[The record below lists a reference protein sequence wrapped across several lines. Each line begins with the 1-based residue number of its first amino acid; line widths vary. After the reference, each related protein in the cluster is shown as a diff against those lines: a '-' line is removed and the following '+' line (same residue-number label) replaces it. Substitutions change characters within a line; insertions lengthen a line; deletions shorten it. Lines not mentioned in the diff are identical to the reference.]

1 MKCFDPVLCFRLDK
15 RTFYRHWRFAKHS
28 VLLRAMKPTFVF
40 DCGKCGY
47 CKHKK
52 SIELA
57 ARCVLESSLYVHNMF
72 LTLTYDEKKEGYENV
87 LRYRDI
93 QLFKKSL
100 RSRVWR
106 DQRRRISVF
115 NVHEYGKNSK
125 KHWHAVVFNYSPE
138 DRVYHSTSDS
148 GNALYRSEIL
158 RSLWP
163 HGYHTIGDVN
173 EASAM
178 YQAQY
183 MEKDIRNGH
192 SPTSIHRSVSKHSGL
207 GKNYFLRHYKQ
218 ILMNGFVPFGRKK
231 LGIPRYFQKLAQK
244 HWCHFNEPSAFFDT
258 ADRKAKFRPFKL
270 GEENEHISQLYE
282 NYRNFKEERIMELE
296 LEFEETIRSYL
307 SSKLVTQFEQ
317 SGSNYNYDLK
327 HKIKEE
333 RF

>member
-15 RTFYRHWRFAKHS
+15 QTIYRNWSFAKKN
-28 VLLRAMKPTFVF
+28 LLLWHNPTLVF

-57 ARCVLESSLYVHNMF
+57 ARCTLHASLYVHNMF
-72 LTLTYDEKKEGYENV
+72 LTLTYDEKKEDYENV

-100 RSRVWR
+100 RSHVYRI
-106 DQRRRISVF
+106 DGRRIDVF
-115 NVHEYGKNSK
+115 NVHEYGKKGK
-125 KHWHAVVFNYSPE
+125 KHWHAIVFNYRPK
-138 DRVYHSTSDS
+138 DCVFYTTSDS
-148 GNALYRSEIL
+148 GHALYRSEIL

-163 HGYHTIGDVN
+163 HGHHSIGGVD
-173 EASAM
+173 EATAM

-183 MEKDIRNGH
+183 MEKDLINGH
-192 SPTSIHRSVSKHSGL
+192 SPTSSKKSKSTHSGL
-207 GKNYFLRHYKQ
+207 GKPYFLRHYAQ
-218 ILMNGFVPFGRKK
+218 ILGNGFVPFGGKK
-231 LGIPRYFQKLAQK
+231 LGIPRYFQKLAHK
-244 HWCHFNEPSAFFDT
+244 HWCHFNERSAFFDT
-258 ADRKAKFRPFKL
+258 KHRKRKYSPFKL

-282 NYRNFKEERIMELE
+282 TYRNTKEERIMELE

-307 SSKLVTQFEQ
+307 SSKLVLEFEQ
-317 SGSNYNYDLK
+317 SGSNYEYNLK
-327 HKIKEE
+327 HKIKDE

>member
-1 MKCFDPVLCFRLDK
+1 MKCFDPVLCFRLETK
-15 RTFYRHWRFAKHS
+15 TIYQNWSFAKNS
-28 VLLRAMKPTFVF
+28 TYLRGIKPTYVY

-52 SIELA
+52 AIELA
-57 ARCVLESSLYVHNMF
+57 ARCVLHASCYIDNMF

-100 RSRVWR
+100 RSLVWR
-106 DQRRRISVF
+106 SHGRRIDVF
-115 NVHEYGKNSK
+115 NVHEYGKKGK
-125 KHWHAVVFNYSPE
+125 KHWHAIVFNYKPK
-138 DRVYHSTSDS
+138 DRVLHSISDAGH
-148 GNALYRSEIL
+148 GNYISEIL
-158 RSLWP
+158 RGLWP
-163 HGYHTIGDVN
+163 HGNHTIGDVN

-183 MEKDIRNGH
+183 MEKDLRNGH
-192 SPTSIHRSVSKHSGL
+192 SPTSAKRSLSRHSGL
-207 GKNYFLRHYKQ
+207 GRPYFLQHYSQ
-218 ILMNGFVPFGRKK
+218 ILRLGYVPFNGKK

-258 ADRKAKFRPFKL
+258 PERKAKFRPFKL
-270 GEENEHISQLYE
+270 GEENEVISQLYE
-282 NYRNFKEERIMELE
+282 SYRNFKEERIMELE
-296 LEFEETIRSYL
+296 FEFEETISSYL

-317 SGSNYNYDLK
+317 SGSNYVYDLK
-327 HKIKEE
+327 HKIKQE